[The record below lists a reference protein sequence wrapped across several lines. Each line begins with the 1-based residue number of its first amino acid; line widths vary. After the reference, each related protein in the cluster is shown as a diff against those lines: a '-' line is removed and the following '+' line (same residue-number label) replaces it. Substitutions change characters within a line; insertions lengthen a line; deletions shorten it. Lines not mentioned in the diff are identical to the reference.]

1 MYQGTQR
8 GLKVW
13 FRDEI
18 QNALMAVDTAN
29 QDLVSNIDSVEVQIY
44 RKGYAAAI
52 RAIAAAFGIPYP
64 PPGQSAVRAEI
75 VDSPGWTPRVLS

>member
-1 MYQGTQR
+1 MYQGSQR

-18 QNALMAVDTAN
+18 QNALTAVDTAN
-29 QDLVSNIDSVEVQIY
+29 LELMSTIDSPEMEMY

-52 RAIAAAFGIPYP
+52 RALAAAFGLAYAPQTDPI
-64 PPGQSAVRAEI
+64 E
-75 VDSPGWTPRVLS
+75 PRVVEATAWKRLPS